1 MHSPRACVPAF
12 VATFGLAIALVGAAC
27 NSNSSPAGATSGA
40 GGGAGSSAAGSS
52 AAGSSAATGG
62 NSVAIVDF
70 AFNPTSVTVK
80 AGTTVNWMNNGS
92 TTHTVTA
99 DDGSFDSG
107 NLNGGASFS
116 HTFAS
121 AGTFSYHCSIH
132 SSMKA
137 TVTVTP

>member
-1 MHSPRACVPAF
+1 MHSPRARVPAF

-40 GGGAGSSAAGSS
+40 GGG
-52 AAGSSAATGG
+52 AGSSAATGG